1 MASKQ
6 DEFFFQNLIAAAES
20 SCKAAEYLVEC
31 LKNYDYGNIEG
42 MLEKMHTFEQAGD
55 IKKHEMSAA
64 LAKAFVTPVDREDLA
79 LISQNIDDTTD
90 CVEDILQRFYMN
102 RITKILPDALIF
114 AEKILNACQTM
125 KEMLGEFENFKKSA
139 GLHELVIKLN
149 DIEEECDRLYL
160 KAKHEVRDI
169 CPDVLDV
176 LSWREIYDK
185 MESCADACEHV
196 GDCVDMVVMKN
207 S

>member
-79 LISQNIDDTTD
+79 LIA
-90 CVEDILQRFYMN
+90 
-102 RITKILPDALIF
+102 KILMIRR
-114 AEKILNACQTM
+114 T
-125 KEMLGEFENFKKSA
+125 
-139 GLHELVIKLN
+139 V
-149 DIEEECDRLYL
+149 
-160 KAKHEVRDI
+160 
-169 CPDVLDV
+169 
-176 LSWREIYDK
+176 
-185 MESCADACEHV
+185 
-196 GDCVDMVVMKN
+196 
-207 S
+207 

>member
-64 LAKAFVTPVDREDLA
+64 LAKAFVSAVVREEQA
-79 LISQNIDDTTD
+79 LIGPNFDETTD
-90 CVEDILQRFYMN
+90 
-102 RITKILPDALIF
+102 
-114 AEKILNACQTM
+114 
-125 KEMLGEFENFKKSA
+125 
-139 GLHELVIKLN
+139 
-149 DIEEECDRLYL
+149 
-160 KAKHEVRDI
+160 
-169 CPDVLDV
+169 
-176 LSWREIYDK
+176 
-185 MESCADACEHV
+185 
-196 GDCVDMVVMKN
+196 
-207 S
+207 